1 MLCPPLCLTLT
12 GPAHRSAEVQNAICH
27 IQSEVG
33 KRICFRSTA
42 RRSRDVNGAS
52 VDVRTRIE
60 SLTSTLKLIDF
71 NVDHYTSMYIEKQRC
86 RTLRQS
92 IARLT
97 SDTQWLTVSNKRRKC
112 RKISKF
118 ALTYQ
123 RSLSFLEWSLFK
135 RIRYIEFVFDWL

>member
-60 SLTSTLKLIDF
+60 SLKSTSNLIDF
-71 NVDHYTSMYIEKQRC
+71 NVHTTPGLYM
-86 RTLRQS
+86 
-92 IARLT
+92 
-97 SDTQWLTVSNKRRKC
+97 
-112 RKISKF
+112 
-118 ALTYQ
+118 
-123 RSLSFLEWSLFK
+123 
-135 RIRYIEFVFDWL
+135 